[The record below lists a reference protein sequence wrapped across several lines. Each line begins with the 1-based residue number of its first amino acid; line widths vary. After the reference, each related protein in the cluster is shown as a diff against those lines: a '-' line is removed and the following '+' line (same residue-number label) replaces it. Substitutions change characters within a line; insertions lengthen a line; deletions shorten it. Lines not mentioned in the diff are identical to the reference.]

1 MITIRFSNRNHK
13 VDQWVDVLEEVV
25 LSHQL
30 VKDKSL
36 KEPVLN
42 IGKEVVKGERDI
54 SRYVDQLKKDMMRT
68 WAAC

>member
-54 SRYVDQLKKDMMRT
+54 SRYVDQLKKYMMRT